1 MSDVWREL
9 EERLKQK
16 AKAGIDVI
24 DIETCNILDSEV
36 LRNRLYE
43 VCYHCFNKCKFFK
56 EKQWVRLEDVKEATQ
71 QLKQN
76 YVLVKIGDLE
86 AIVCTSTDYDSLRDI
101 VDDFCG
107 NYDDVAREA
116 YALGMKDLAKRLLR
130 ENEKAK
136 K

>member
-1 MSDVWREL
+1 LSDIWSEL

-16 AKAGIDVI
+16 AKTTNWIY
-24 DIETCNILDSEV
+24 ETYFRTEDLHALTE
-36 LRNRLYE
+36 
-43 VCYHCFNKCKFFK
+43 
-56 EKQWVRLEDVKEATQ
+56 WVRLEDVKEAIQ

-116 YALGMKDLAKRLLR
+116 YALGMKDLAKRLLK
-130 ENEKAK
+130 NVKMY
-136 K
+136 

>member
-1 MSDVWREL
+1 MLGRRGRCKSLGDVFNKTI
-9 EERLKQK
+9 ERLKQK
-16 AKAGIDVI
+16 AF
-24 DIETCNILDSEV
+24 ERYELPEWV
-36 LRNRLYE
+36 LRR
-43 VCYHCFNKCKFFK
+43 HK
-56 EKQWVRLEDVKEATQ
+56 WVRLEDVLSILQ

-86 AIVCTSTDYDSLRDI
+86 AIVYTSTKYEGLRDV

-116 YALGMKDLAKRLLR
+116 YALGMKDLAKRLL
-130 ENEKAK
+130 K

>member
-1 MSDVWREL
+1 MSDVWKEL

-16 AKAGIDVI
+16 AK
-24 DIETCNILDSEV
+24 SEAEIQNSY
-36 LRNRLYE
+36 LIFEDE
-43 VCYHCFNKCKFFK
+43 VPKCRGFTVQELEKFL
-56 EKQWVRLEDVKEATQ
+56 EKRKWVRLEDVKEAIQ

-116 YALGMKDLAKRLLR
+116 YALGMKDLGGC
-130 ENEKAK
+130 
-136 K
+136 

>member
-1 MSDVWREL
+1 L

-16 AKAGIDVI
+16 AKTPA
-24 DIETCNILDSEV
+24 EILGVKKYKDD
-36 LRNRLYE
+36 RI
-43 VCYHCFNKCKFFK
+43 CQIHCIGKCPGEPCGYFK
-56 EKQWVRLEDVKEATQ
+56 EKWVRLEDVLSILK

-86 AIVCTSTDYDSLRDI
+86 AIVYTSTKYEGLRDI

-130 ENEKAK
+130 ENDEKSC
-136 K
+136 